1 MSELFKRAKTWIEIW
16 WFYTCA
22 TLLIVYILSRI
33 DYYINLEIIYSALK
47 NIKTRFYVT
56 QALNLC
62 YLKTFR

>member
-1 MSELFKRAKTWIEIW
+1 MSELFKRAKTWIEIC

-22 TLLIVYILSRI
+22 TLLIVYILSRTE
-33 DYYINLEIIYSALK
+33 YYINLEIIYSALK

-56 QALNLC
+56 HALNLC